1 MLFTEKFLKTN
12 DQIMNIVFYEVFQNT
27 EYVIIIISRPTSYS
41 MYYVITQMKIRKHL

>member
-27 EYVIIIISRPTSYS
+27 EYVIIINRCPTSYS
-41 MYYVITQMKIRKHL
+41 MYNVITKIKIRKHL